1 MNIDPLIVV
10 STLSSWFPTFIG
22 LSFFGRMN
30 RVWQAVVLLFV
41 FLFFAQIALW
51 VIGIGYHMNNIWLDN
66 IIFLVEGLVYML
78 VMSFWVENRLIQRL
92 FVLATF
98 LYLIIWITT
107 FLTFPLTVSPIT
119 HILPR
124 GLLMIVLSS
133 TTLLVRS
140 RKAEIQLMR
149 DPVFLFATGL
159 LLYNSI
165 GSLIHA
171 VYEMKDLASIPTRNL
186 AWKIHSWVNITSN
199 LIFAFALR
207 CLKQK
212 TRYSS

>member
-1 MNIDPLIVV
+1 
-10 STLSSWFPTFIG
+10 
-22 LSFFGRMN
+22 MN

-41 FLFFAQIALW
+41 YLFFNELGLW
-51 VIGIGYHMNNIWLDN
+51 VIAKGFHRNTVWLLNISLL
-66 IIFLVEGLVYML
+66 IEGLAYML

-92 FVLATF
+92 FILAAALYLVIWIATF
-98 LYLIIWITT
+98 N
-107 FLTFPLTVSPIT
+107 TFPLTVLPLS

-124 GLLMIVLSS
+124 GFLMIILSA

-140 RKAEIQLMR
+140 RKSEVQLLR
-149 DPVFLFATGL
+149 DPVFLFVTGL

-171 VYEMKDLASIPTRNL
+171 VYEMKDLTSIQTRNL